1 MKKTKKKASE
11 QQQQTELPAVM
22 GSTPSALERKPIV
35 VRDAR
40 SAKRLLGRLIVAM
53 QKREILRSEA
63 KDLCYLLSVFVQIHR
78 ESDLEE
84 RIVKLE
90 RDQKEINN
98 GNNTGTDTE
107 NSDSGAPEEI

>member
-1 MKKTKKKASE
+1 MQKTKKRAGKE
-11 QQQQTELPAVM
+11 QQQTDLQAVT
-22 GSTPSALERKPIV
+22 GTTPYPRKPVV

-40 SAKRLLGRLIVAM
+40 SAKRLLGRLIVAL
-53 QKREILRSEA
+53 QKREITGCEA
-63 KDLCYLLSVFVQIHR
+63 KDLCYLLSVYVQIHR

>member
-1 MKKTKKKASE
+1 MKKAKNKASE
-11 QQQQTELPAVM
+11 QPQQTELPAVM

-78 ESDLEE
+78 DSDLEE

-90 RDQKEINN
+90 REQKEINN
-98 GNNTGTDTE
+98 GNNKGIDKE
-107 NSDSGAPEEI
+107 IDDSGTTEEI

>member
-53 QKREILRSEA
+53 QKREVLGSEA

-78 ESDLEE
+78 DSDLEE

-90 RDQKEINN
+90 REQKEINN
-98 GNNTGTDTE
+98 GNNKGIDKE
-107 NSDSGAPEEI
+107 INDSGTTEEI